1 MRADAE
7 PRTDL
12 GRQAEDMRVV
22 LDESPHAG
30 QARERAGRLVTV
42 EDTEL
47 GHTDGKLLVTTV
59 ARVEDEAVTGA
70 VHWLERPFVFLDVE
84 GEHVVL
90 VVLPV
95 SGSLPELAV
104 EHVGRDDYVAFQH
117 TSQISVSDRNA
128 PS

>member
-1 MRADAE
+1 MRI
-7 PRTDL
+7 
-12 GRQAEDMRVV
+12 V
-22 LDESPHAG
+22 LDESPYAG

-90 VVLPV
+90 VVLPMA
-95 SGSLPELAV
+95 GRLPQFRV
-104 EHVGRDDYVAFQH
+104 EHVGGDDFLVPALE
-117 TSQISVSDRNA
+117 IL
-128 PS
+128 